1 MAPLQSIVLPPK
13 SDPRWTALVI
23 GKTSKPL
30 KLLALKLM
38 LTRMSM
44 DCRKDPSA
52 AGVTKNVNELHDYFT
67 KNFGKNVQIIEDTAT
82 LFG

>member
-1 MAPLQSIVLPPK
+1 MAAVQSVALPPK
-13 SDPRWTALVI
+13 SDPRWTALVT
-23 GKTSKPL
+23 GKSSKPL

-44 DCRKDPSA
+44 DCKKDPSPSA
-52 AGVTKNVNELHDYFT
+52 VTKNVGELYDYFT
-67 KNFGKNVQIIEDTAT
+67 KNFGKNAQIIEDTAT

>member
-1 MAPLQSIVLPPK
+1 MAAVQSVLLPPK
-13 SDPRWTALVI
+13 TDPRWAALVS

-44 DCRKDPSA
+44 DCKKDPSP
-52 AGVTKNVNELHDYFT
+52 AGVRKSVDELHDYLT
-67 KNFGKNVQIIEDTAT
+67 KNSGKNAQIIEDTAT

>member
-1 MAPLQSIVLPPK
+1 MAAVQSVALPPK
-13 SDPRWTALVI
+13 SDPRWTALVT
-23 GKTSKPL
+23 GKSSKPL

-44 DCRKDPSA
+44 DCKKDPSPSA
-52 AGVTKNVNELHDYFT
+52 VTKNVRRTLRLLYEKFR
-67 KNFGKNVQIIEDTAT
+67 KERPIIEDTAT

>member
-1 MAPLQSIVLPPK
+1 MAALQSVALPQK
-13 SDPRWTALVI
+13 TDPRWAALVT

-38 LTRMSM
+38 LMRMSM
-44 DCRKDPSA
+44 ECKRDPSPA
-52 AGVTKNVNELHDYFT
+52 AITKNVNELYDYFT
-67 KNFGKNVQIIEDTAT
+67 KNFGKNAQIIEDTVT